1 MLRSVESGNRQNQ
14 QKSGTP
20 LAASSLPGR
29 HAALPE
35 SKFVRLQAMHGNQ
48 GVQRLLRDGRLQRKL
63 TINQLGD
70 AFEQEADRVAEKVM
84 RMPDPAATPVATSG
98 MGARLQRCSCGT
110 TSPGGGQCEECKSK
124 AMQLQRSAAGPTGNA
139 TAPPIVHDVLNS
151 PGRPLD
157 AATRNFMEPRFG
169 TNFSNVRVHTDGK
182 AAESAKAVDALAYTV
197 GKDIVFAAGQYST
210 ESSAGN
216 KLLAHELAHTVQQG
230 SVSTQAST
238 ATNSPAS
245 VGATIARAVNQHSL
259 QRRCETFTYPGRTPG
274 VTSVP
279 GKPCVDQQGTTG
291 VTGSPVLEH
300 FGESSSSLI
309 PLHAGQVT
317 ALQSALLPT
326 DTVEIHG
333 YASCDGTPQFNIGL
347 SCDRAEAVKR
357 ALTTAGSAPFTGTVT
372 TFAHG
377 ETNEFG
383 GLLENRR
390 VIIKVTHAIAPPPP
404 PPALPHCGPDVT
416 DWFLDE
422 INHAATDP
430 AVLSVQSDLTAAAR
444 IAARRGTR
452 VDTFAEAGATAAVQ
466 AQETNLA
473 TLGIPSPTRSGA
485 IVGQMAAGST
495 AQSAAASALPS
506 ALRADPF
513 HPGAVAADFAALAT
527 LMASAA
533 FKWRAL
539 VNHGARFDFK
549 AHILHFP
556 GVGPGC
562 PDNTCPPG
570 EVGIVTLCPGGSS
583 PQNCYESDL
592 PGNIFY
598 ALIGRHVGFS
608 ELTLQLGSQLAELT
622 DLPRPGRPAVTW
634 DSPEDTA
641 AIHLGFSLGASL
653 PLSRASLCG
662 SVTPSRGI
670 LDARTGCDDCTS
682 AFPIHFV

>member
-1 MLRSVESGNRQNQ
+1 VNILASIRDNNRRSQAAVSNIQIAATHAKPFSRPVTPFGSNQ
-14 QKSGTP
+14 
-20 LAASSLPGR
+20 AI
-29 HAALPE
+29 
-35 SKFVRLQAMHGNQ
+35 
-48 GVQRLLRDGRLQRKL
+48 QRLLRRGTLQTKL
-63 TINQLGD
+63 AINQPGD
-70 AFEQEADRVAEKVM
+70 AFEREADQVADSVM
-84 RMPDPAATPVATSG
+84 RMPDPTSTNSSQPMGAAT
-98 MGARLQRCSCGT
+98 RLQRCSCGAAN
-110 TSPGGGQCEECKSK
+110 SGGGECEECK
-124 AMQLQRSAAGPTGNA
+124 AMQLQRSAVGSSADA
-139 TAPPIVHDVLNS
+139 TAPPIVHEVLNS
-151 PGRPLD
+151 TGSPLD
-157 AATRNFMEPRFG
+157 TATRSFMEPRFG
-169 TNFSNVRVHTDGK
+169 HDFGNVRVHTGDK
-182 AAESAKAVDALAYTV
+182 ASESAKAVGALAYTV
-197 GKDIVFAAGQYST
+197 GRDIVFATGQYST
-210 ESSAGN
+210 ASSAGN

-230 SVSTQAST
+230 LVSTQTST
-238 ATNSPAS
+238 TNSPAPA
-245 VGATIARAVNQHSL
+245 GATIARAVNQHSL

-317 ALQSALLPT
+317 ALQSTLLAT

-333 YASCDGTPQFNIGL
+333 YASCDGGPEFNLGL

-377 ETNEFG
+377 ETDEFG

-390 VIIKVTHAIAPPPP
+390 VIIKVTHAAPPPP
-404 PPALPHCGPDVT
+404 PPALPQCGPDVT

-422 INHAATDP
+422 INRAATDP
-430 AVLSVQSDLTAAAR
+430 AVLSVRSDLTAAAS
-444 IAARRGTR
+444 IAASRGTR
-452 VDTFAEAGATAAVQ
+452 AEIFADAGATTAVE
-466 AQETNLA
+466 AQEARLA
-473 TLGIPSPTRSGA
+473 LSGTPPPARSGA
-485 IVGQMAAGST
+485 IVGQLAAGSA
-495 AQSAAASALPS
+495 AQSAASSAVTS
-506 ALRADPF
+506 ALRADLL
-513 HPGAVAADFAALAT
+513 HPGAVLSDFAALGVF
-527 LMASAA
+527 MASAA
-533 FKWRAL
+533 LKWRAL

-556 GVGPGC
+556 RVGPSC
-562 PDNTCPPG
+562 PDDACPPG
-570 EVGIVTLCPGGSS
+570 EVGIVTLCRGGSS

-622 DLPRPGRPAVTW
+622 DLPRPGRPAITW

-653 PLSRASLCG
+653 PLARASLCG
-662 SVTPSRGI
+662 SVTPSRGV
-670 LDARTGCDDCTS
+670 LDARTGCEDCTS

>member
-14 QKSGTP
+14 QKSGTSP
-20 LAASSLPGR
+20 AASSLPGR

-48 GVQRLLRDGRLQRKL
+48 GLQRLLRDGRLQRKL
-63 TINQLGD
+63 TINQPGD

-84 RMPDPAATPVATSG
+84 RMPDPTATREPVATSG
-98 MGARLQRCSCGT
+98 MGPRLQRCSCGKSAGT
-110 TSPGGGQCEECKSK
+110 GTQCEECKSQ
-124 AMQLQRSAAGPTGNA
+124 AMQLQRSTAGPTGNA

-169 TNFSNVRVHTDGK
+169 ADFSNVRVHTDAR
-182 AAESAKAVDALAYTV
+182 AAESAQAVNALAYTV
-197 GKDIVFAAGQYST
+197 GRNIVFNSGQFAPDLAASQ
-210 ESSAGN
+210 
-216 KLLAHELAHTVQQG
+216 KVLAHELTHVTQQG
-230 SVSTQAST
+230 HAPVAASFSENRDSASAMAGMSVMK
-238 ATNSPAS
+238 
-245 VGATIARAVNQHSL
+245 IADGL
-259 QRRCETFTYPGRTPG
+259 QRFSC
-274 VTSVP
+274 
-279 GKPCVDQQGTTG
+279 DTG
-291 VTGSPVLEH
+291 VAPGMSCSDAQGSGHPPGLNLEH
-300 FGESSSSLI
+300 FGQDHDAPTPAHTPLI
-309 PLHAGQVT
+309 TRFISGWVARGST
-317 ALQSALLPT
+317 E
-326 DTVEIHG
+326 TVEVHG
-333 YASCDGTPQFNIGL
+333 YASCDGPANSNVQL
-347 SCDRAEAVKR
+347 SCNRAERVKA
-357 ALTTAGSAPFTGTVT
+357 ALASGGVTTSIT

-383 GLLENRR
+383 SGLDANRR
-390 VIIKVTHAIAPPPP
+390 VIIKTTAPPPPPP

-430 AVLSVQSDLTAAAR
+430 AVLSVQSDLTAAAG

-452 VDTFAEAGATAAVQ
+452 AEIFADAGAAAAVE
-466 AQETNLA
+466 AQELA
-473 TLGIPSPTRSGA
+473 LSHAGIPPPARSGA
-485 IVGQMAAGST
+485 IVGQMTAGSVS
-495 AQSAAASALPS
+495 QSAAASAVPS
-506 ALRADPF
+506 ALGADPL
-513 HPGAVAADFAALAT
+513 HPGAVMTDFGVLAG

-533 FKWRAL
+533 LKWRAL

-556 GVGPGC
+556 RVGPSC
-562 PDNTCPPG
+562 PDDACPPG

-653 PLSRASLCG
+653 PLSRSSLCG
-662 SVTPSRGI
+662 AVTPSRGI

>member
-14 QKSGTP
+14 QKGGASP
-20 LAASSLPGR
+20 AASSLPGR
-29 HAALPE
+29 HAAPPE
-35 SKFVRLQAMHGNQ
+35 SKVVRLQAMHGNQ
-48 GVQRLLRDGRLQRKL
+48 GVQRLLRGGTLQRKL
-63 TINQLGD
+63 TINQPGD
-70 AFEQEADRVAEKVM
+70 AFEQEADRVADKVM
-84 RMPDPAATPVATSG
+84 RMADPAVTREPVATSG
-98 MGARLQRCSCGT
+98 MGAKLQRCSCGKSADT
-110 TSPGGGQCEECKSK
+110 GSQCEECKSQ
-124 AMQLQRSAAGPTGNA
+124 AMQLQRSPAAPVGAA

-157 AATRNFMEPRFG
+157 MATRSFIEPRFG
-169 TNFSNVRVHTDGK
+169 ADFSNVRVHTDAK
-182 AAESAKAVDALAYTV
+182 AAESAKAVGALAYTV
-197 GKDIVFAAGQYST
+197 GKDIVFATGQYNT
-210 ESSAGN
+210 ASSAGN

-230 SVSTQAST
+230 SVSTQTST
-238 ATNSPAS
+238 MNSPAAA
-245 VGATIARAVNQHSL
+245 GATIARAANHHSL

-274 VTSVP
+274 ATSIP
-279 GKPCVDQQGTTG
+279 GKPCVDQQGSTG
-291 VTGSPVLEH
+291 VTGTPVLEH

-309 PLHAGQVT
+309 PLHASQIR
-317 ALQSALLPT
+317 AFQSALVPT
-326 DTVEIHG
+326 DSVEIHG

-357 ALTTAGSAPFTGTVT
+357 ALTTAGPSPFAGTVT

-377 ETNEFG
+377 ETDEFG
-383 GLLENRR
+383 GLIENRR
-390 VIIKVTHAIAPPPP
+390 VIIKVIHATPPSP

-422 INHAATDP
+422 INRAATDP
-430 AVLSVQSDLTAAAR
+430 AVLSVQSDLAVAAR
-444 IAARRGTR
+444 IAASRGTR
-452 VDTFAEAGATAAVQ
+452 AEIFADAGATTAVE
-466 AQETNLA
+466 AQETALSHSGTPPPA
-473 TLGIPSPTRSGA
+473 RSGA
-485 IVGQMAAGST
+485 IVGQLAAGS
-495 AQSAAASALPS
+495 ASQSAAASAVPS
-506 ALRADPF
+506 ALRADPLN
-513 HPGAVAADFAALAT
+513 PGAVMSDFALLGT

-533 FKWRAL
+533 LKWRAL

-556 GVGPGC
+556 RVGPC
-562 PDNTCPPG
+562 PDDACPPG

-641 AIHLGFSLGASL
+641 AIHLGFILGASL

-662 SVTPSRGI
+662 SVTPSRGV

>member
-1 MLRSVESGNRQNQ
+1 MLRSVESANLQNQ
-14 QKSGTP
+14 QKSDASS
-20 LAASSLPGR
+20 AASSLPGR

-35 SKFVRLQAMHGNQ
+35 NKLVRLQAMHGNQ
-48 GVQRLLRDGRLQRKL
+48 GVQRMLRGGILQRKL
-63 TINQLGD
+63 TINQPGD

-84 RMPDPAATPVATSG
+84 RMPDPAATREPVAASG
-98 MGARLQRCSCGT
+98 MGARLQRCSCGKST
-110 TSPGGGQCEECKSK
+110 GTGIQCEECKSQ
-124 AMQLQRSAAGPTGNA
+124 AMQLQRSSASSSEDA

-169 TNFSNVRVHTDGK
+169 HDFSNVRVHTGDK
-182 AAESAKAVDALAYTV
+182 ASESAKAVGALAYTV
-197 GKDIVFAAGQYST
+197 GRDIAFAAGQYNT
-210 ESSAGN
+210 ASSAGN

-230 SVSTQAST
+230 SVSTQTST
-238 ATNSPAS
+238 TNSPATT
-245 VGATIARAVNQHSL
+245 GATIARAVNQHSL

-291 VTGSPVLEH
+291 VTGTPVLEH

-309 PLHAGQVT
+309 PLHAGQIT
-317 ALQSALLPT
+317 ALQSTLVPT
-326 DTVEIHG
+326 DSVEIHG
-333 YASCDGTPQFNIGL
+333 YASCDGTPQFNLGL
-347 SCDRAEAVKR
+347 SCDRAETVKR
-357 ALTTAGSAPFTGTVT
+357 ALTTAGSAPFAGTVT

-377 ETNEFG
+377 ETDEFG

-390 VIIKVTHAIAPPPP
+390 VIIKVIHAAPPPP
-404 PPALPHCGPDVT
+404 PPTLPHCGPDVT

-422 INHAATDP
+422 INRAATDP

-444 IAARRGTR
+444 IATSRGTR
-452 VDTFAEAGATAAVQ
+452 AEIFAEAGATSAVQ
-466 AQETNLA
+466 AQEAHLSTV
-473 TLGIPSPTRSGA
+473 GPPPPTRSGA
-485 IVGQMAAGST
+485 IVGQMAAGSA

-513 HPGAVAADFAALAT
+513 HPSAVAADFSALAAL
-527 LMASAA
+527 MARAA
-533 FKWRAL
+533 LNWRAL

-556 GVGPGC
+556 RVGPSC
-562 PDNTCPPG
+562 PDEACPPG

-662 SVTPSRGI
+662 SVTPSRGV